1 MQKLRGVNGLVNVSM
16 LALSLGIILQTQWLL
31 KDPRGSRDREEEE
44 IRLVF
49 NAVLT
54 VGVLWWPIVWDA
66 TIGLHRLI
74 EEPRLLLGFI
84 WVPVLTMLE
93 LQYVSQ
99 FSAATGKAG
108 RASALFQHSDLNSD
122 TSAIISAAFAMGSLL
137 YSSSKNYTATHI
149 IMYALVFCLAF
160 VVPTL
165 QVPPETKAA
174 VMWRSVQK
182 LILNYAIGFIISG
195 ICTDLLKGLFSHDDA
210 TAGENVQ
217 CSATHGGALQNPD
230 HPSPSAVVLS
240 GGCGGGSTKASLV
253 FTDLPTL
260 GNRINTSS
268 SSAAPTTSKNM
279 WRFGKPPRV

>member
-1 MQKLRGVNGLVNVSM
+1 M
-16 LALSLGIILQTQWLL
+16 LALSLGVILHTQRLL

-44 IRLVF
+44 TRLVF

-195 ICTDLLKGLFSHDDA
+195 ICTDLLKGVFSHEDS
-210 TAGENVQ
+210 TAGENAQQVSEAHPDQ
-217 CSATHGGALQNPD
+217 PSSSVVPGGGGA
-230 HPSPSAVVLS
+230 
-240 GGCGGGSTKASLV
+240 KASLV

-260 GNRINTSS
+260 GNLIDTCS
-268 SSAAPTTSKNM
+268 SSAAAAATSKNM
-279 WRFGKPPRV
+279 WRFGKPPRA